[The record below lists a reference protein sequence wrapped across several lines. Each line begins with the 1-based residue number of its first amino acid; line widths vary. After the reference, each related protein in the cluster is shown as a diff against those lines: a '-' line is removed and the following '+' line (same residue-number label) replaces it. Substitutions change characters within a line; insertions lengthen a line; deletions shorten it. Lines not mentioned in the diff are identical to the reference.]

1 MNDYYRIID
10 FLDNSLI
17 TLKKS
22 NETTFVAPHSHEFI
36 EMIYVCRGNSVHF
49 SGVKTNR
56 LKCGDYIF
64 VDYNTVHGFTEKSP
78 DFSIINCL
86 FVPRFVDM
94 SLKNC
99 QTLSDILK
107 NHMIGVFSAGYAES
121 VFHDDD
127 RSIKKELKNMLCE
140 FRKRQSGYIQ
150 LIRSSLI
157 KIIIYSARKTETN
170 IYSKDP
176 IVQQMIDYTNNNF
189 QKSGN
194 ISSLSERL
202 NYSASRLSTLFK
214 QSTGMSYSE
223 YLCRTRIHIS
233 CGILAETELAVERVA
248 AQVGYSDVRSYRK
261 NFKRLMQTT
270 PLKYRMQSNDR
281 GSR

>member
-214 QSTGMSYSE
+214 QSTGYVLLRIPVPHTDSYKLR
-223 YLCRTRIHIS
+223 YTCRNRACCRKSRRAGRLQRRSVIS
-233 CGILAETELAVERVA
+233 KKLQTIDANYAFKIPYAV
-248 AQVGYSDVRSYRK
+248 K
-261 NFKRLMQTT
+261 
-270 PLKYRMQSNDR
+270 
-281 GSR
+281 

>member
-49 SGVKTNR
+49 SGGKTNR

-64 VDYNTVHGFTEKSP
+64 VDYNTVHGFTEKSS

-107 NHMIGVFSAGYAES
+107 LHGCGGV
-121 VFHDDD
+121 
-127 RSIKKELKNMLCE
+127 KN
-140 FRKRQSGYIQ
+140 
-150 LIRSSLI
+150 
-157 KIIIYSARKTETN
+157 
-170 IYSKDP
+170 
-176 IVQQMIDYTNNNF
+176 
-189 QKSGN
+189 
-194 ISSLSERL
+194 ER
-202 NYSASRLSTLFK
+202 
-214 QSTGMSYSE
+214 
-223 YLCRTRIHIS
+223 I
-233 CGILAETELAVERVA
+233 
-248 AQVGYSDVRSYRK
+248 
-261 NFKRLMQTT
+261 
-270 PLKYRMQSNDR
+270 
-281 GSR
+281 